1 MADWGTP
8 LITLF
13 NNIYDSVTESLSVKL
28 NPEALSLPDEY
39 ALKATGADAYAKVIT
54 PTEDKSH
61 LLIYNSGTHGAV
73 ISLDAG
79 TTDHIPVPGQSTL
92 TLDYIRIEGGVE
104 IHAKNL
110 TPGSNFTNLY
120 LMVW

>member
-1 MADWGTP
+1 MATWGIP
-8 LITLF
+8 LRTLF
-13 NNIYDSVTESLSVKL
+13 NSVYDSISESLSVNV
-28 NPEALSLPDEY
+28 NPEALSLPDKY

-54 PTEDKSH
+54 PSEDKSH
-61 LLIYNSGTHGAV
+61 IMIYNAGTHGAV

-92 TLDYIRIEGGVE
+92 TLNYIRIEEGVE

-110 TPGSNFTNLY
+110 TRGSNFTNLY
-120 LMVW
+120 VMVW